1 MNREV
6 LILPKTIFNTTE
18 KSNFILNMKDESVD
32 RLSFIVLAG
41 ICILITISQIP
52 AEFGYGMTD
61 MPFLALGICGVFAVV
76 TGIILFLRQRAS
88 ENQIPVFCIAGFLF
102 IWSLISYYD
111 SYNLHTALWGQ
122 DGRYDG
128 LMTMLIYIFIF
139 LTSAML
145 ADKKIEKLF
154 DLIICVGVFQCL
166 WSFYQILPFGTS
178 YYKNLEVIAVK
189 DVNLTSG
196 LAASPF
202 FFAMLMNIMLAIALY
217 GSVFSENK
225 KRRILYTIAIVP
237 FTYAILQTHT
247 LSGIIGIILAS
258 LINIIVAVKCRKI
271 KKFTLIICIAM
282 WIFVFISLIQKYKFY
297 DGGIVWQ
304 DSFYRLGVT
313 GYFSFNAA
321 DFDVNNLKE
330 LYSYLWNEAIS
341 AIKQFP
347 LTGTGVDCFA
357 YTQYKT
363 TSILQYELNSI
374 DRPYNDYLF
383 LTATR
388 GIPYLI
394 GYVALIIYA
403 VVNGIKNARQNN
415 EWYFKAIP
423 AIVIMFAVMSIFNN
437 SAISYMPF
445 MWIILGLSFQNVKK
459 S

>member
-1 MNREV
+1 
-6 LILPKTIFNTTE
+6 
-18 KSNFILNMKDESVD
+18 MKEENVD
-32 RLSFIVLAG
+32 RLSFMVLAA

-52 AEFGYGMTD
+52 AEFKYGMTD
-61 MPFLALGICGVFAVV
+61 MPFLALGICGVIVVV
-76 TGIILFLRQRAS
+76 TGIILLLRKRAS
-88 ENQIPVFCIAGFLF
+88 KNQIPVFCIAGFLF

-128 LMTMLIYIFIF
+128 LMTMIIYVFIF

-145 ADKKIEKLF
+145 ANKKTERLF
-154 DLIICVGVFQCL
+154 NLIICVGVFQCL
-166 WSFYQILPFGTS
+166 WAFYQVLPFGTS

-196 LAASPF
+196 LTGSPF
-202 FFAMLMNIMLAIALY
+202 FFAMLMNAMLSIALY
-217 GSVFSENK
+217 GAVFGENK
-225 KRRILYTIAIVP
+225 KRRILYTIAIIP

-247 LSGIIGIILAS
+247 LSGIIGIILTS
-258 LINIIVAVKCRKI
+258 LINIIVSIRCHKI
-271 KKFTLIICIAM
+271 KKLTIFLYIVM
-282 WIFVFISLIQKYKFY
+282 WIAVFISLVEKYKFY

-330 LYSYLWNEAIS
+330 LYSYLWNQAIS
-341 AIKQFP
+341 VIKQFP
-347 LTGTGVDCFA
+347 LTGTGIDCFA

-388 GIPYLI
+388 GIPYII
-394 GYVALIIYA
+394 GYAALIVYSVA
-403 VVNGIKNARQNN
+403 NGIKNARQNS

-423 AIVIMFAVMSIFNN
+423 AVVILFAVMSIFNN
-437 SAISYMPF
+437 SSISYMPF
-445 MWIILGLSFQNVKK
+445 IWIILGLSFQNVRKDI
-459 S
+459 